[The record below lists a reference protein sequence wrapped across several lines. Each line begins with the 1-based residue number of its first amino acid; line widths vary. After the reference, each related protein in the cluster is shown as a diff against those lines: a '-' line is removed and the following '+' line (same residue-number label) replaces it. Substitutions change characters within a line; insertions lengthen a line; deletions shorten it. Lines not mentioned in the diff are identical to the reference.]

1 MNLPSITTETPPNAA
16 DMAVLSEGLRSY
28 GIMELGGVEPLALA
42 CFLRHQGS
50 IVGGGCGRAVG
61 TRFLLDLLWVHKHWR
76 NKGHGRALLRA
87 IEEQASLQ
95 GCRDIILETLND
107 QAVAF
112 YMKSHYEL
120 IAQIQNFIPG
130 FSKSALLKQIT

>member
-1 MNLPSITTETPPNAA
+1 MNLPNITVETSPSAA

-28 GIMELGGVEPLALA
+28 GIMELGGVEPLPLA
-42 CFLRHQGS
+42 CFLRHEGS
-50 IVGGGCGRAVG
+50 IVGGGCGRVVG

-76 NKGHGRALLRA
+76 NKGHGRELLRT
-87 IEEQASLQ
+87 IEEQACLQ

-112 YMKSHYEL
+112 YIKSHYEL
-120 IAQIQNFIPG
+120 IAEIHNFIPG
-130 FSKSALLKQIT
+130 FSKSALLKQIA

>member
-1 MNLPSITTETPPNAA
+1 
-16 DMAVLSEGLRSY
+16 MAVLSEGLRSY
-28 GIMELGGVEPLALA
+28 GIMELGGVEPLPLA
-42 CFLRHQGS
+42 CFLRHQGN
-50 IVGGGCGRAVG
+50 IVGGGCGRIVG

-87 IEEQASLQ
+87 IEERASLQ

-120 IAQIQNFIPG
+120 IAEIQNFIPG

>member
-1 MNLPSITTETPPNAA
+1 MNLPNITTEIPPNAA
-16 DMAVLSEGLRSY
+16 DVAVLSEGLRAY
-28 GIMELGGVEPLALA
+28 GITELGGAEPLQLA
-42 CFLRHQGS
+42 CLLRHQGS

-61 TRFLLDLLWVHKHWR
+61 TRFLLDLLWVHQHWR
-76 NKGHGRALLRA
+76 NKGHGRELLRT

-112 YMKSHYEL
+112 YRKSHYTL
-120 IAQIQNFIPG
+120 IAEIPDFIPG
-130 FSKSALLKQIT
+130 FTKSALLKQIA